1 MDMNQYLSMFI
12 DESNDHLQSLNEN
25 MLELEKAPDDIG
37 IVQVIFRSAHT
48 LKGMAATMG
57 FEDLSSLT
65 HQMENVLDLV
75 RNEKLK
81 MQDHIFDT
89 LFKSLDALQM
99 MVQDITQGGDGKADV
114 QSIVAS
120 LQAIVRGEAPG
131 GTDSSA
137 SGQAAQGAA
146 AVHSGIQLDEFQYS
160 VLEQSISEGHKVLYI
175 EVAIREDCQLKAA
188 RAYLVFD
195 LLERY
200 GEIVKSHPSVQEIE
214 QEKFDRSFSL
224 YYITQKDASELQSM
238 IVNLSEIESAQVL
251 QLDHETLNQLASGAQ
266 EAAAGAAEA
275 PTAEAAAAAD
285 SKPAAASQA
294 SSKPAAS
301 EAKASPRAGGGAAPS
316 RTIRVD
322 IERLDVLMNLL
333 SELLIDRSRLEQ
345 LAHEIKRSDLT
356 ETVEHMSRVGSDL
369 QNIVLKLRMV
379 PIDTVF
385 SRFPRMVRDVAKS
398 LDKKIDLVIL
408 GAETELD
415 RTVIDEI
422 GDPLVHLLRN
432 AVDHGVEPTAQRI
445 AAGKPETGTVQ
456 LRAFHSGNHVFIEIE
471 DDGGGIDREKILNKA
486 LKNGIVTQSEAA
498 AMTDEEVYMLL
509 FAAGFSTADV
519 ISDISGRG
527 VGLDVVRS
535 KIESLSGEVSVTST
549 LGKGT
554 KFSVQLPLT
563 LSIISAM
570 LIKVGSEKYAIP
582 LSSIV
587 ETAIIQRKQ
596 IRSVH
601 GYTMVPY
608 REAHIPLMSLAS
620 LFEVRDFD
628 EEAEEETEI
637 VVIRK
642 GDRLAALTV
651 EDFIGQSEIVI
662 KNLGKYLPPV
672 QGVAGATILGDGQ
685 VALIIDPNAF
695 IK

>member
-12 DESNDHLQSLNEN
+12 DESNDHLQSLNEK
-25 MLELEKAPDDIG
+25 MLELENNPEDIS

-81 MQDHIFDT
+81 MQEFIFDT

-99 MVQDITQGGDGKADV
+99 MVQDITQGGEGKADV
-114 QSIVAS
+114 SEIVDALQSIVRGDFAEGGSAAAS
-120 LQAIVRGEAPG
+120 KPAAG
-131 GTDSSA
+131 GSAANSA
-137 SGQAAQGAA
+137 SA
-146 AVHSGIQLDEFQYS
+146 IQLDQYQFS
-160 VLEQSISEGHKVLYI
+160 VLEQSITEGHKVLYI

-195 LLERY
+195 LLERF
-200 GEIVKSHPSVQEIE
+200 GEIVKSSPSVQDIE

-224 YYITQKDASELQSM
+224 YYITQKDSAEIQSM
-238 IVNLSEIESAQVL
+238 IMNLSEIDTAQVAA
-251 QLDHETLNQLASGAQ
+251 LDHETLAQLN
-266 EAAAGAAEA
+266 AGSK
-275 PTAEAAAAAD
+275 EAAAAAEAAAPAPAPAQTKAQ
-285 SKPAAASQA
+285 SAPAKPAAA
-294 SSKPAAS
+294 P
-301 EAKASPRAGGGAAPS
+301 EAKANARPAGGASAPA

-322 IERLDVLMNLL
+322 IDRLDVLMNLL
-333 SELLIDRSRLEQ
+333 SELLIDRARLEQ
-345 LAHEIKRSDLT
+345 LATEVKRSDLT

-379 PIDTVF
+379 PVDTVF
-385 SRFPRMVRDVAKS
+385 NRFPRMVRDLAKS
-398 LDKKIDLVIL
+398 LDKKIDLNIV

-432 AVDHGVEPTAQRI
+432 AVDHGVESTAERI
-445 AAGKPETGTVQ
+445 AAGKPETGTIQ

-471 DDGGGIDREKILNKA
+471 DDGHGIDRNKVLQRA
-486 LKNGIVTQSEAA
+486 LKNGIVKESEAA
-498 AMTDEEVYMLL
+498 SMTDEQVYMLL
-509 FAAGFSTADV
+509 FAPGFSTAEV

-527 VGLDVVRS
+527 VGLDVVKS
-535 KIESLSGEVSVTST
+535 KIESLSGVVSVESK
-549 LGKGT
+549 LGVGT

-570 LIKVGSEKYAIP
+570 LIRVGEEKYAIP

-587 ETAIIQRKQ
+587 ETGLIRRDQ
-596 IRSVH
+596 IREVH
-601 GYTMVPY
+601 GYTMVAY
-608 REAHIPLMSLAS
+608 RDTHIPYMSLAK
-620 LFEVRDFD
+620 LFDIPGFSESD
-628 EEAEEETEI
+628 EEETEI

-642 GDRLAALTV
+642 GDRLAALAI

-662 KNLGKYLPPV
+662 KNLGKYLPSI

>member
-12 DESNDHLQSLNEN
+12 DESNDHLQSLNEK
-25 MLELEKAPDDIG
+25 MLELENNPEDIS

-81 MQDHIFDT
+81 MQEFIFDT

-99 MVQDITQGGDGKADV
+99 MVQDITQGGEGKADV
-114 QSIVAS
+114 SEIVDALQSIV
-120 LQAIVRGEAPG
+120 RGDFAEG
-131 GTDSSA
+131 GS
-137 SGQAAQGAA
+137 AA
-146 AVHSGIQLDEFQYS
+146 ASKPAAGGSAANSALAIQLDQYQFS
-160 VLEQSISEGHKVLYI
+160 VLEQSITEGHKVLYI

-195 LLERY
+195 LLERF
-200 GEIVKSHPSVQEIE
+200 GEIVKSSPSVQDIE

-224 YYITQKDASELQSM
+224 YYITQRDSAEIQSM
-238 IVNLSEIESAQVL
+238 IMNLSEIDTAQVAA
-251 QLDHETLNQLASGAQ
+251 LDHETLAQLN
-266 EAAAGAAEA
+266 AGSK
-275 PTAEAAAAAD
+275 EAAAAAEAAAPAPAPAQTKAQ
-285 SKPAAASQA
+285 SAPAKPAAA
-294 SSKPAAS
+294 P
-301 EAKASPRAGGGAAPS
+301 EAKANARPAGGASAPA

-322 IERLDVLMNLL
+322 IDRLDVLMNLL
-333 SELLIDRSRLEQ
+333 SELLIDRARLEQ
-345 LAHEIKRSDLT
+345 LATEVKRSDLT

-379 PIDTVF
+379 PVDTVF
-385 SRFPRMVRDVAKS
+385 NRFPRMVRDLAKS
-398 LDKKIDLVIL
+398 LDKKIDLNIV

-432 AVDHGVEPTAQRI
+432 AVDHGVESTAERI
-445 AAGKPETGTVQ
+445 AAGKPETGTIQ

-471 DDGGGIDREKILNKA
+471 DDGHGIDRNKVLQRA
-486 LKNGIVTQSEAA
+486 LKNGIVKESEAA
-498 AMTDEEVYMLL
+498 SMTDEQVYMLL
-509 FAAGFSTADV
+509 FAPGFSTAEV

-527 VGLDVVRS
+527 VGLDVVKS
-535 KIESLSGEVSVTST
+535 KIESLSGVVSVESK
-549 LGKGT
+549 LGVGT

-570 LIKVGSEKYAIP
+570 LIRVGEEKYAIP

-587 ETAIIQRKQ
+587 ETGLIRRDQ
-596 IRSVH
+596 IREVH
-601 GYTMVPY
+601 GYTMVAY
-608 REAHIPLMSLAS
+608 RDTHIPYMSLAK
-620 LFEVRDFD
+620 LFDIPGFSESD
-628 EEAEEETEI
+628 EEETEI

-642 GDRLAALTV
+642 GDRLAALAI

-662 KNLGKYLPPV
+662 KNLGKYLPSI